1 MPCNFRIP
9 EACTIRNCFQ
19 GQVDFAAFITSC
31 LQCLTSIFPGSFFFN
46 PCRDHLLWGTS
57 FDSSL
62 VCESWPCLCHC
73 FHLSFSASVVMQNR
87 EIVHGLSLSPSLP
100 VSSIF
105 ISLLSA
111 STEPSTHGFN
121 ACVLMEG
128 QTRGCVSECLGCSGS
143 HLDGGEAFSDCF
155 LHALLASHRKG
166 HRYSFE
172 LLWDSRKCYLDR
184 FHPALCLA

>member
-19 GQVDFAAFITSC
+19 GQIDFAAFITSC
-31 LQCLTSIFPGSFFFN
+31 LQCLTSIFPGQFFFFLN

-87 EIVHGLSLSPSLP
+87 EIVHGLSLC
-100 VSSIF
+100 
-105 ISLLSA
+105 LL
-111 STEPSTHGFN
+111 
-121 ACVLMEG
+121 L
-128 QTRGCVSECLGCSGS
+128 CLW
-143 HLDGGEAFSDCF
+143 
-155 LHALLASHRKG
+155 AL
-166 HRYSFE
+166 YSF
-172 LLWDSRKCYLDR
+172 LYCLHPQNPAHMGSMRVCWWKDR
-184 FHPALCLA
+184 RGDAWVNVWVVLEATSMEARLSQIAFFMPC